1 MLNDMKFGCY
11 GVDNVG
17 MFRREEFVG
26 MTSLKGKKK
35 RGVVEDSPLFPF
47 MFMKLTKVCFRVSWL
62 DWTVFLCGSYP
73 MPGSASPWSE
83 KGG

>member
-26 MTSLKGKKK
+26 MTSLKGKK
-35 RGVVEDSPLFPF
+35 RGES
-47 MFMKLTKVCFRVSWL
+47 
-62 DWTVFLCGSYP
+62 
-73 MPGSASPWSE
+73 
-83 KGG
+83 